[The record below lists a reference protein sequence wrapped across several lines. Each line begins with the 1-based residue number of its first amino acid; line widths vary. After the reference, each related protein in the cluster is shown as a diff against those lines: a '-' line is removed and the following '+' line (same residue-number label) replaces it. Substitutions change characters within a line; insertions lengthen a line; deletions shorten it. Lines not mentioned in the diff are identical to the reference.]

1 MRLSGS
7 EAKIGGGS
15 TTAQNKL
22 LLDQWERVIDLTIDL
37 RDLGRE
43 FGYLSDRFDGNPW
56 RREAE

>member
-22 LLDQWERVIDLTIDL
+22 LLDQWEIVIDL

-56 RREAE
+56 RR